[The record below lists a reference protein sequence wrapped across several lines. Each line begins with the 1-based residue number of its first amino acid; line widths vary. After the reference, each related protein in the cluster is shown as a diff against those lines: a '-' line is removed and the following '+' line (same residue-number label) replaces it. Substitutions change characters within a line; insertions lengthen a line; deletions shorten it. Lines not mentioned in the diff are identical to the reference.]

1 MTRLV
6 LDFAGPSHRP
16 SLPGLVLLVVGLF
29 VAGWV
34 AYRYQSADTANSELA
49 QRLAAAHRTSEA
61 EHRRKPDPAQE
72 TRTKSDDEARQRLT
86 LAWPRLLATLEHA
99 RGKDVGFIQIDADGR
114 RGSAILKAEAR
125 DYRAML
131 DFYQRL
137 QSAHE
142 FGEVFLAEHELKD
155 VDGTHP
161 VGFTMRMT
169 WKRS

>member
-6 LDFAGPSHRP
+6 LDFARSSRRP
-16 SLPGLVLLVVGLF
+16 SLPGLLLLAAGLL

-34 AYRYQSADTANSELA
+34 GYRYQSTDAANAELA
-49 QRLAAAHRTSEA
+49 QRLALAHRTTEA
-61 EHRRKPDPAQE
+61 ERKRKPDPAQE
-72 TRTKSDDEARQRLT
+72 ARTKSDDEARQRLM

-114 RGSAILKAEAR
+114 RGTAILKAEAR

-131 DFYQRL
+131 DFYRRL

-142 FGEVFLAEHELKD
+142 FGEVFLAEHELKE
-155 VDGTHP
+155 VDGAHP
-161 VGFTMRMT
+161 VGFTMRMS